1 MCAVWSAARRVYSG
15 AGTAVSID
23 GRFRTAAMTHPLYV
37 LLEDRGVVSVGGP
50 EAGPFL
56 QGLISNDIERV
67 SDRQGIYAALLTPQG
82 KFLHDFFVLR
92 HGEGYLLDCEGPRIG
107 DLGRRLM
114 AYRLRA
120 DVALA
125 DATEDFVVVALFGG
139 GEGAG
144 YDTFDLS
151 PGEGSAAPCQGGT
164 IMRDPR
170 SAALGLRAILP
181 RERELSFLEE
191 AGFAPGNL
199 ADYERHRIALG
210 APDGSRDMEV
220 GRATLME
227 CGFEALNGVDFAKGC
242 YVGQELTAR
251 TKHRGLVRRRLARV
265 ALDGPLPPAGTPI
278 RAGER
283 EVGEIRTGLGGA
295 ALAVLRLER
304 IAAAAEAGEPLTAG
318 ETRVI
323 PPESP

>member
-1 MCAVWSAARRVYSG
+1 MSA
-15 AGTAVSID
+15 
-23 GRFRTAAMTHPLYV
+23 MLYV
-37 LLEDRGVVSVGGP
+37 PLEDRGVVAVDGP

-67 SDRQGIYAALLTPQG
+67 TDTRAIYAALLTPQG

-92 HGEGYLLDCEGPRIG
+92 RGAGYLLDCEGPRTG

-125 DATEDFVVVALFGG
+125 DATEDYRVIALFGG
-139 GEGAG
+139 DGGDGA
-144 YDTFDLS
+144 FDL
-151 PGEGSAAPCQGGT
+151 PAGEGSAAPCAGGAL
-164 IMRDPR
+164 MRDPR
-170 SAALGLRAILP
+170 GAALGFRAVLP
-181 RERELSFLEE
+181 VGADLAFLEQ
-191 AGFAPGNL
+191 ASFARGSP
-199 ADYERHRIALG
+199 ADYERHRIAMG

-227 CGFEALNGVDFAKGC
+227 CGFEALNGVDFEKGC

-265 ALDGPLPPAGTPI
+265 ALEGPLPPAGTPI
-278 RAGER
+278 VAGER
-283 EVGEIRTGLGGA
+283 EVGEIRSGLGAA

-304 IAAAAEAGEPLTAG
+304 IAAAAEAGTPLTAG

-323 PPESP
+323 PPDSP

>member
-1 MCAVWSAARRVYSG
+1 
-15 AGTAVSID
+15 
-23 GRFRTAAMTHPLYV
+23 MTDPLYV
-37 LLEDRGVVSVGGP
+37 PLEDRGVVSVAGP

-67 SDRQGIYAALLTPQG
+67 SGRQGIYAALLTPQG
-82 KFLHDFFVLR
+82 KFLHDFFVLG
-92 HGEGYLLDCEGPRIG
+92 HGAGYLLDCEGPRVP
-107 DLGRRLM
+107 DLGQRLV

-139 GEGAG
+139 EGGAAA
-144 YDTFDLS
+144 DAFDLP
-151 PGEGSAAPCQGGT
+151 PGDGSAAPCQGGT
-164 IMRDPR
+164 ILRDPR
-170 SAALGLRAILP
+170 GAALGLRAVLP
-181 RERELSFLEE
+181 RGRELSFLEE
-191 AGFAPGNL
+191 AGFARAGP
-199 ADYERHRIALG
+199 ADYERHRIAHA

-278 RAGER
+278 VAGGR
-283 EVGEIRTGLGGA
+283 EVGEIRSGLEGA
-295 ALAVLRLER
+295 ALAILRLER
-304 IAAAAEAGEPLTAG
+304 IAAARAAGEPLTAG
-318 ETRVI
+318 EARVI
-323 PPESP
+323 PPETP

>member
-1 MCAVWSAARRVYSG
+1 MSA
-15 AGTAVSID
+15 
-23 GRFRTAAMTHPLYV
+23 PLYV
-37 LLEDRGVVSVGGP
+37 PLEDRGVVSVDGP

-67 SDRQGIYAALLTPQG
+67 TDAHGIYAALLTPQG

-92 HGEGYLLDCEGPRIG
+92 RGGGYLLDCEGPRTG
-107 DLGRRLM
+107 DLGRRLI

-125 DATEDFVVVALFGG
+125 DATEDFRVIALFGG
-139 GEGAG
+139 GGGGGA
-144 YDTFDLS
+144 FDL
-151 PGEGSAAPCQGGT
+151 PAGEGSAAPWAGGT
-164 IMRDPR
+164 LMRDPR
-170 SAALGLRAILP
+170 GDALGFRSVLP
-181 RERELSFLEE
+181 VDADLAFLEQ
-191 AGFAPGNL
+191 AGFARGSR

-227 CGFEALNGVDFAKGC
+227 CGFEELNGVDFEKGC

-265 ALDGPLPPAGTPI
+265 ALEGPLPPAGTPI
-278 RAGER
+278 VAGER
-283 EVGEIRTGLGGA
+283 EVGEIRSGLEGA

-304 IAAAAEAGEPLTAG
+304 IADAAEAGTPLTAG
-318 ETRVI
+318 DARVI
-323 PPESP
+323 PPDSP

>member
-1 MCAVWSAARRVYSG
+1 MSQ
-15 AGTAVSID
+15 
-23 GRFRTAAMTHPLYV
+23 PLHVV
-37 LLEDRGVVSVGGP
+37 LEERGVVSVDGP
-50 EAGPFL
+50 EAGAFL
-56 QGLISNDIERV
+56 QGLVSNDVERV
-67 SDRQGIYAALLTPQG
+67 SEAQAVYAALLTPQG
-82 KFLHDFFVLR
+82 KFLHDFFMLR
-92 HGEGYLLDCEGPRIG
+92 QGAGYLLDCEGPRVG

-125 DATEDFVVVALFGG
+125 DATEDFHVVALFGAEAETTAAAFALPPG
-139 GEGAG
+139 PGA
-144 YDTFDLS
+144 
-151 PGEGSAAPCQGGT
+151 AAPCEGGT

-170 SAALGLRAILP
+170 AAGLGLRAILP
-181 RERELSFLEE
+181 RERDTALFER
-191 AGFAPGNL
+191 AGFARGSA
-199 ADYERHRIALG
+199 ADYERHRLAQG

-227 CGFEALNGVDFAKGC
+227 CGFEALNGVDFEKGC

-278 RAGER
+278 VAGAR
-283 EVGEIRTGLGGA
+283 EVGEIRSGLDDT

-304 IAAAAEAGEPLTAG
+304 VAAAAQAGEPLTAG
-318 ETRVI
+318 ATRVI
-323 PPESP
+323 PPDLP

>member
-1 MCAVWSAARRVYSG
+1 MNAHLHVV
-15 AGTAVSID
+15 
-23 GRFRTAAMTHPLYV
+23 
-37 LLEDRGVVSVGGP
+37 LEDRGVVSVDGP

-67 SDRQGIYAALLTPQG
+67 TDARGIYAALLTPQG

-92 HGEGYLLDCEGPRIG
+92 RGGGYLLDCEGPRTG

-125 DATEDFVVVALFGG
+125 DATEDFRVIALFGG
-139 GEGAG
+139 KDDGSA
-144 YDTFDLS
+144 FDLP
-151 PGEGSAAPCQGGT
+151 PGNGSAVPCEGGW

-170 SAALGLRAILP
+170 GAALGLRAVLP
-181 RERELSFLEE
+181 SDADLAFLEQ
-191 AGFAPGNL
+191 AGFADGTL
-199 ADYERHRIALG
+199 AHYERHRIGLG

-227 CGFEALNGVDFAKGC
+227 CGFEALNGVDFEKGC

-251 TKHRGLVRRRLARV
+251 TKHRGLVRRRLAPV

-278 RAGER
+278 LAGER
-283 EVGEIRTGLGGA
+283 EVGEIRSGLDDT

-304 IAAAAEAGEPLTAG
+304 IAAAAEAGTPLTAG

-323 PPESP
+323 PPASP

>member
-1 MCAVWSAARRVYSG
+1 MSA
-15 AGTAVSID
+15 
-23 GRFRTAAMTHPLYV
+23 PLYV
-37 LLEDRGVVSVGGP
+37 VLEDRGVVSVDGP
-50 EAGPFL
+50 EAGTFL

-67 SDRQGIYAALLTPQG
+67 IAARGIYAALLTPQG

-92 HGEGYLLDCEGPRIG
+92 RGEGYLLDCEGPRTG

-120 DVALA
+120 DVTLA
-125 DATEDFVVVALFGG
+125 DATEDFRVIALFGG
-139 GEGAG
+139 EDGAG
-144 YDTFDLS
+144 NDAFDLP
-151 PGEGSAAPCQGGT
+151 PGEGSAAPCEGGT
-164 IMRDPR
+164 IVRDPR
-170 SAALGLRAILP
+170 GAALGLRAV
-181 RERELSFLEE
+181 LSRDADLAFLEQ
-191 AGFAPGNL
+191 AGFALGTL

-227 CGFEALNGVDFAKGC
+227 CGFEALNGVDFEKGC

-251 TKHRGLVRRRLARV
+251 TKHRGLVRRRLAVV

-278 RAGER
+278 LAGER
-283 EVGEIRTGLGGA
+283 EVGEIRSGLDGA

-304 IAAAAEAGEPLTAG
+304 IAAATEAGTPLTAG

-323 PPESP
+323 PPDSP

>member
-1 MCAVWSAARRVYSG
+1 MS
-15 AGTAVSID
+15 T
-23 GRFRTAAMTHPLYV
+23 PLYV
-37 LLEDRGVVSVGGP
+37 IVEDRGVVSVDGP

-67 SDRQGIYAALLTPQG
+67 TEDCGIYAALLTPQG

-92 HGEGYLLDCEGPRIG
+92 RGAGYLLDCEGQRTG

-125 DATEDFVVVALFGG
+125 DATEDFRVIALLD
-139 GEGAG
+139 GEGGDDAFGLPPGAG
-144 YDTFDLS
+144 S
-151 PGEGSAAPCQGGT
+151 VAPCEGGW

-170 SAALGLRAILP
+170 NVALGLRAVLP
-181 RERELSFLEE
+181 RLGDLSFLEQ
-191 AGFAPGNL
+191 AGFSPGNP

-227 CGFEALNGVDFAKGC
+227 CGFEALNGVDFEKGC

-251 TKHRGLVRRRLARV
+251 TKHRGLVRRRLAV
-265 ALDGPLPPAGTPI
+265 VTLDGPLPPAGTPI
-278 RAGER
+278 VAGER
-283 EVGEIRTGLGGA
+283 EVGEIRSGLDGA

-304 IAAAAEAGEPLTAG
+304 IAAAAEAGTPLTAG

-323 PPESP
+323 PPDSP

>member
-1 MCAVWSAARRVYSG
+1 MSAP
-15 AGTAVSID
+15 
-23 GRFRTAAMTHPLYV
+23 FYV
-37 LLEDRGVVSVGGP
+37 ELEDRGVVSVDGP

-67 SDRQGIYAALLTPQG
+67 TDARGIYAALLTPQG
-82 KFLHDFFVLR
+82 KFLHDFFVLSR
-92 HGEGYLLDCEGPRIG
+92 GEGYLLDCEGPRTA

-125 DATEDFVVVALFGG
+125 DATEDFRVIALFGSDDG
-139 GEGAG
+139 GSA
-144 YDTFDLS
+144 FDLP
-151 PGEGSAAPCQGGT
+151 PGEGGAAPCEGGWV
-164 IMRDPR
+164 MRDPR
-170 SAALGLRAILP
+170 GAALGLRAVLP
-181 RERELSFLEE
+181 SDADLAFLEQ
-191 AGFAPGNL
+191 AGFARGSL
-199 ADYERHRIALG
+199 ADYERHRIGLG

-227 CGFEALNGVDFAKGC
+227 CGFESLNGVDFEKGC

-251 TKHRGLVRRRLARV
+251 TKHRGLVRRRLALV
-265 ALDGPLPPAGTPI
+265 TLDGPLPPAGTPI
-278 RAGER
+278 VAGER
-283 EVGEIRTGLGGA
+283 EVGEIRSGLDGA

-304 IAAAAEAGEPLTAG
+304 IAAAAEAGTPLTAG

-323 PPESP
+323 PPDSP

>member
-1 MCAVWSAARRVYSG
+1 MS
-15 AGTAVSID
+15 TA
-23 GRFRTAAMTHPLYV
+23 LYV
-37 LLEDRGVVSVGGP
+37 ELEDRGVVSVDGP

-67 SDRQGIYAALLTPQG
+67 SDARGIYAALLTPQG

-92 HGEGYLLDCEGPRIG
+92 RGGGYLLDCEGPRTG

-125 DATEDFVVVALFGG
+125 DATEDYRVVALFGDEDG
-139 GEGAG
+139 GSALGVP
-144 YDTFDLS
+144 
-151 PGEGSAAPCQGGT
+151 PGEGSMARREGGWV
-164 IMRDPR
+164 MRDPR
-170 SAALGLRAILP
+170 DVALGLRAVLP
-181 RERELSFLEE
+181 GEADLSFLEH
-191 AGFAPGNL
+191 AGFARGTP
-199 ADYERHRIALG
+199 ADYERHRIAQG

-227 CGFEALNGVDFAKGC
+227 CGFEALNGVDFEKGC

-278 RAGER
+278 LAGER
-283 EVGEIRTGLGGA
+283 EVGEIRSGLDGA

-304 IAAAAEAGEPLTAG
+304 IAAATEAGTPLTAG
-318 ETRVI
+318 ETLVI
-323 PPESP
+323 PPDSP

>member
-1 MCAVWSAARRVYSG
+1 MS
-15 AGTAVSID
+15 T
-23 GRFRTAAMTHPLYV
+23 PLYV
-37 LLEDRGVVSVGGP
+37 PLDDRGIVSVDGP

-67 SDRQGIYAALLTPQG
+67 SDARGVYAALLTPQG

-92 HGEGYLLDCEGPRIG
+92 QGDGYLLDCEGPRVG
-107 DLGRRLM
+107 DLGGRLV

-125 DATEDFVVVALFGG
+125 DATEDFRVVALFGG
-139 GEGAG
+139 EGIDGE
-144 YDTFDLS
+144 FDLP
-151 PGEGSAAPCQGGT
+151 PGDGAAARCEGGT
-164 IMRDPR
+164 LMRDPR

-181 RERELSFLEE
+181 RGADLAFLEQ
-191 AGFAPGNL
+191 AGFARGHA
-199 ADYERHRIALG
+199 ADYERHRIVHG

-227 CGFEALNGVDFAKGC
+227 CGFEALNGVDFEKGC

-251 TKHRGLVRRRLARV
+251 TKHRGLVRRRLAPV
-265 ALDGPLPPAGTPI
+265 TLEGPLPPSGTPI
-278 RAGER
+278 MAGER
-283 EVGEIRTGLGGA
+283 EVGEIRSGLDDA

-304 IAAAAEAGEPLTAG
+304 IAAATEAGVPLTAG
-318 ETRVI
+318 DSRVI
-323 PPESP
+323 PPDLP

>member
-1 MCAVWSAARRVYSG
+1 MS
-15 AGTAVSID
+15 T
-23 GRFRTAAMTHPLYV
+23 PLYV
-37 LLEDRGVVSVGGP
+37 ILEERGVVSVDGP

-67 SDRQGIYAALLTPQG
+67 TDARGIYAALLTPQG

-92 HGEGYLLDCEGPRIG
+92 RGEGFLLDCEGPRTG

-125 DATEDFVVVALFGG
+125 DATEDFRVVALLD
-139 GEGAG
+139 GEGGDA
-144 YDTFDLS
+144 FDLP
-151 PGEGSAAPCQGGT
+151 PGEGSAAPLEGGWV
-164 IMRDPR
+164 MRDPR
-170 SAALGLRAILP
+170 NAALGLRVVLP
-181 RERELSFLEE
+181 RGADLAFLEQ
-191 AGFAPGNL
+191 AGFAPGSL
-199 ADYERHRIALG
+199 ANYERHRIAHG

-227 CGFEALNGVDFAKGC
+227 CGFEALNGVDFEKGC

-251 TKHRGLVRRRLARV
+251 TKHRGLVRRHLAVV

-278 RAGER
+278 VAGER
-283 EVGEIRTGLGGA
+283 EVGEIRSGLDGA

-304 IAAAAEAGEPLTAG
+304 IAAATEAGTPLTAG
-318 ETRVI
+318 EARVI
-323 PPESP
+323 PPDSP